1 MVATALG
8 EVPALPL
15 HTAGK
20 YVAGAYIV
28 LFALVLIYVAIMAIR
43 LGRIESEL
51 DELLSMSERSPEAPV
66 AEHDPQR
73 ESTLAYP
80 MKGHPPFRGAGK

>member
-66 AEHDPQR
+66 AEPDPQR

-80 MKGHPPFRGAGK
+80 MKGHT

>member
-43 LGRIESEL
+43 LSRIERQL
-51 DELLSMSERSPEAPV
+51 GELLE
-66 AEHDPQR
+66 
-73 ESTLAYP
+73 LADS
-80 MKGHPPFRGAGK
+80 RQDEQ

>member
-1 MVATALG
+1 MLSTALG
-8 EVPALPL
+8 ELPALPL

-43 LGRIESEL
+43 LSRIERDL
-51 DELLSMSERSPEAPV
+51 GELLSMSEGGPEVDGGSQP
-66 AEHDPQR
+66 AEHDPQP
-73 ESTLAYP
+73 ESTPA
-80 MKGHPPFRGAGK
+80 